1 MLVQGYSYSQNEFNL
16 REIKFSSKHSM
27 MIPNNFVEITLN
39 NYPRNKGVYVNV
51 VSKPMY
57 DTDKWAHTKIDTAFV
72 IPAIEFV
79 EIEQE
84 IAKLKLE
91 DLHKNLRI
99 MGVDGYSTTLTYG
112 NSFNTVTFKVFGPS
126 YNTEERHL
134 STYLSN
140 CQLILK
146 TACLEPNTI
155 FLE

>member
-1 MLVQGYSYSQNEFNL
+1 MLVHVYSYSQNELNI
-16 REIKFSSKHSM
+16 REIKFSSRHSM

-51 VSKPMY
+51 VSRPMY
-57 DTDKWAHTKIDTAFV
+57 DIDKWAHTKIDTAFV

-79 EIEQE
+79 KIEKA
-84 IAKLKLE
+84 IAKLKLK
-91 DLHKNLRI
+91 DLHSNLKI

-134 STYLSN
+134 STYLN
-140 CQLILK
+140 ICQLILK
-146 TACLEPNTI
+146 TACLEPEVI